1 LRAALIGATEDALP
15 CGIVRRIGDDSNT
28 HLARQFDQGN
38 LVEQR
43 FTFDQVASVYSKAR
57 PDYPDAL
64 VDDVVSYA
72 DLKLNDRIFEVG
84 CGTGQAT
91 KSFAKR
97 GFPILATDPG
107 SEMLRGAR
115 ESLANFSNVE
125 FLETTFE
132 AWPIDRAAFRLIIA
146 AQSWHWVSP
155 EMRFRKAAEA
165 LSRDGSLALFGHVP
179 VGLPTPL
186 LGQFK
191 EIYLRQT
198 GKWGPPPEAWYLPN
212 GPFRGWFAESGLFGP
227 VEHRRYFWKWRHTA
241 SSYADFLRTKSDHRM
256 MEPAKR
262 HELLGEIARAISRH
276 GGQFDVDCET
286 HLYIARR
293 RRT

>member
-1 LRAALIGATEDALP
+1 M
-15 CGIVRRIGDDSNT
+15 
-28 HLARQFDQGN
+28 
-38 LVEQR
+38 EQR
-43 FTFDQVASVYSKAR
+43 FTFDQVASVYGRAR

-115 ESLANFSNVE
+115 ESLAGFRNVE
-125 FLETTFE
+125 FLETTFG

-155 EMRFRKAAEA
+155 EVRFSKAAEA
-165 LSRDGSLALFGHVP
+165 LSRDGSLAVFGHVP
-179 VGLPTPL
+179 SDCRGHCSISSRKFICAKQANGVPRPRPGTCQMAHSRDGLPSQACS
-186 LGQFK
+186 G
-191 EIYLRQT
+191 RSST
-198 GKWGPPPEAWYLPN
+198 G
-212 GPFRGWFAESGLFGP
+212 
-227 VEHRRYFWKWRHTA
+227 
-241 SSYADFLRTKSDHRM
+241 
-256 MEPAKR
+256 
-262 HELLGEIARAISRH
+262 AISGN
-276 GGQFDVDCET
+276 GGTRRQATRIF
-286 HLYIARR
+286 YARS
-293 RRT
+293 RTTG